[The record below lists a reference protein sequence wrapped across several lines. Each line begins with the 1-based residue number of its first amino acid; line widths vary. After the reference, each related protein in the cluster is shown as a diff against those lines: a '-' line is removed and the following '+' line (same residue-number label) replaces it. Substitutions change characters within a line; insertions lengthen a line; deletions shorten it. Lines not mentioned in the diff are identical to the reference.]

1 MKIEKHKVVALSYTL
16 EVEGKIADQAGADR
30 PLEYIQGTHMLI
42 PRFEQE
48 VEGLEPGGRFD
59 FVLPPEEGY
68 GTYDASRCKP
78 LPKEA
83 FTINGVLREDL
94 LQPGQMIPLMS
105 SYGEV
110 IQAVVK
116 EVRAQDVI
124 MDFNHPMAG
133 KTLHF
138 TGEVLRVRDASEQ
151 ELREGLHG
159 EFLPPEEKEHCCCGG
174 KGKGHCDHH
183 HGEGEEGHCCHG
195 EGEGHCCHEGE

>member
-78 LPKEA
+78 LPKEVA
-83 FTINGVLREDL
+83 RSL
-94 LQPGQMIPLMS
+94 LFMCDFHATKNASKQES
-105 SYGEV
+105 SR
-110 IQAVVK
+110 K
-116 EVRAQDVI
+116 
-124 MDFNHPMAG
+124 N
-133 KTLHF
+133 
-138 TGEVLRVRDASEQ
+138 SE
-151 ELREGLHG
+151 LI
-159 EFLPPEEKEHCCCGG
+159 
-174 KGKGHCDHH
+174 
-183 HGEGEEGHCCHG
+183 
-195 EGEGHCCHEGE
+195 